1 MPDPKTGELRGNR
14 NLKKLGRISQTK
26 QEEEIQRGLE
36 LGLEAADSINDR
48 TISLFS
54 RGHLLEL
61 GFYKPDGVDPQQPH
75 DQDEIY
81 IVHRGSGTFVIG
93 DERRPF
99 SQGEA
104 LFVSAGA
111 VHRFEN
117 FSDDFAAWVV
127 FYGPPGGETE

>member
-1 MPDPKTGELRGNR
+1 MTERL
-14 NLKKLGRISQTK
+14 TA
-26 QEEEIQRGLE
+26 
-36 LGLEAADSINDR
+36 EAAHELAAASEDGR
-48 TISLFS
+48 Y
-54 RGHLLEL
+54 GVLLRSSTMEL

-81 IVHRGSGTFVIG
+81 IVQCGSGTFVIG
-93 DERRPF
+93 DERRSF

-104 LFVSAGA
+104 LFVPAGA